1 MTYDLIITDSH
12 VMTPNGMV
20 EKNLV
25 IEEESPV
32 KNSKHFK
39 KTVCYLFRQA
49 KSRLITQKP

>member
-25 IEEESPV
+25 IEDGKIKLVTNDTPE
-32 KNSKHFK
+32 
-39 KTVCYLFRQA
+39 CD
-49 KSRLITQKP
+49 